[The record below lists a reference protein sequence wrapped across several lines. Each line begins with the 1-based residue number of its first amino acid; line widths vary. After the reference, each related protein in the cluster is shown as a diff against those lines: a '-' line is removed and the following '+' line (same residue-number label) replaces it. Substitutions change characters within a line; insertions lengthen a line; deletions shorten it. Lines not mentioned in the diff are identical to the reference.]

1 MHARSHRRL
10 VGFACTPLFE
20 VKRCRAEP
28 TGGWDGGS
36 RRSPC
41 RSLWPGR
48 ALPTMSQGSSW
59 RRFSV
64 VVSSPAS
71 VGLVDLASEW
81 LRLSAHYRGMS
92 EGELLQIARDPS
104 ALTEA
109 AQQTLAAELS
119 TRGLNLPPP
128 EPGSSPPPPEP
139 DPDSPYAEERE
150 LVEICK
156 VWSLSDA
163 LQLQWLL
170 DRAGIPFYIGPDK
183 ATAVDA
189 GPLNFG
195 EGLSVQVM
203 RVGLPW
209 ALQAMQDYQPANEP
223 PHQEEEG
230 WREIPVTCPKCR
242 TEEVILEN
250 LTRQSVDDPDPS
262 SARFA
267 WTCDACGYQWEDEGM
282 LNGV

>member
-1 MHARSHRRL
+1 MLGA
-10 VGFACTPLFE
+10 G
-20 VKRCRAEP
+20 P
-28 TGGWDGGS
+28 TGGW
-36 RRSPC
+36 
-41 RSLWPGR
+41 
-48 ALPTMSQGSSW
+48 
-59 RRFSV
+59 RRFFV
-64 VVSSPAS
+64 VVSSPAT

-119 TRGLNLPPP
+119 ARGLKLPSP
-128 EPGSSPPPPEP
+128 EPMSSPPPPEP
-139 DPDSPYAEERE
+139 DPGSPYAEDRE

-183 ATAVDA
+183 ATGVDA
-189 GPLNFG
+189 GPFNFG

-209 ALQAMQDYQPANEP
+209 ISQAMQDYQPANEP
-223 PHQEEEG
+223 PHQEEE
-230 WREIPVTCPKCR
+230 REIPVTCPKCR
-242 TEEVILEN
+242 TEEVILER
-250 LTRQSVDDPDPS
+250 LTPESLDETDGS

-267 WTCDACGYQWEDEGM
+267 WTCDSCGYQWEDEGM
-282 LNGV
+282 LKGV